1 MNKIPKGNYGYLKS
15 QRRIETA
22 KTIILFV
29 LVATVFLVGY
39 LTTKTKANL
48 FTVVAV
54 VSVLPAAKQM
64 TTTILF
70 YKYSSG
76 SRETYEKID
85 KAVKD
90 ATTLSDIVITSYDK
104 IGELLHVAIVGKTII
119 AYSEKEKTDEKY
131 MTDYIKGILEKNGYT
146 GISVK
151 IFKNKENYLARLQE
165 LQKNLGGE
173 RNTRQEQK
181 MADVIKAISI

>member
-1 MNKIPKGNYGYLKS
+1 MKKIPKGNYGYLKS
-15 QRRIETA
+15 QRNIETI
-22 KTIILFV
+22 KTIILFA
-29 LVATVFLVGY
+29 LVIGIFLVGY

-64 TTTILF
+64 ATTILF

-76 SRETYEKID
+76 SWETYEKI
-85 KAVKD
+85 KNVVKD
-90 ATTLSDIVITSYDK
+90 ATVVSDIVITSYDK

-131 MTDYIKGILEKNGYT
+131 MADYIKGILDKNGYMGT
-146 GISVK
+146 SVK

-173 RNTRQEQK
+173 RNTEQEQK

>member
-1 MNKIPKGNYGYLKS
+1 MKKIPKGSYGYLKS
-15 QRRIETA
+15 QRKIETI
-22 KTIILFV
+22 KTTILFV
-29 LVATVFLVGY
+29 LVMAIFLVGY

-64 TTTILF
+64 ATTILF
-70 YKYSSG
+70 YKYSTG
-76 SRETYEKID
+76 SQKIYEKI
-85 KAVKD
+85 KNVVKD
-90 ATTLSDIVITSYDK
+90 ATTVSDIVITSYDK

-131 MTDYIKGILEKNGYT
+131 MADYVKGILEKNGYH
-146 GISVK
+146 GVSVK
-151 IFKNKENYLARLQE
+151 IFKNEEGYLSRLQE
-165 LQKNLGGE
+165 VQKNLGGE
-173 RNTRQEQK
+173 RKTEQEQK